1 MPSRHYHFYSLGA
14 DRSLEQIDWT
24 ELEKEFGFETLKSSW
39 QNREWKSLLLCIFI
53 ALLLFAASGSDVGI
67 DYDLGIRYL
76 IGDYYIKT
84 VSNQSDPDI
93 MKNCTWIGKSITKES
108 GESLKIACDPDC
120 SLIGQDFDTMKLI
133 PMGDIINVEHGKSIA
148 FSCEPDCS
156 WLNQSGNQTTEKF
169 QFSCWEQD
177 PYWGTLTL
185 SFTFL
190 PGVALLIRLLQSK
203 EVRKS
208 CCKIIFA
215 ILASII
221 FPVTL
226 LVVKIISL
234 FQFGEEWK
242 RVATLVTACESQVES
257 FLQAGLQYYII
268 NSRPDRETSVTQS
281 LAVFGSFAMV
291 GFGQAKAAF
300 ANRSPGNSMFEDI
313 MKMATFTFMSFAM
326 IMMFIFTA
334 VFIAIFDKILFFVSY
349 GIISVI
355 MALTYLFLTRFQ
367 SSCLP
372 QNSISKRKLK
382 WIMLSV
388 AFLIVS
394 IDCIIGLV
402 MFNMD
407 PDSYS
412 KIEIFKTQS
421 DGNVCLGLFLTINL
435 ILASTK
441 LN

>member
-1 MPSRHYHFYSLGA
+1 MPILTHFFYSTGTE
-14 DRSLEQIDWT
+14 RSLEQIDWT
-24 ELEKEFGFETLKSSW
+24 ELEKEFEWKAIKSTW
-39 QNREWKSLLLCIFI
+39 KNREWKALLLCIFI
-53 ALLLFAASGSDVGI
+53 ALLLFAASGYDVGI

-120 SLIGQDFDTMKLI
+120 SLIGQDFDSMKLI
-133 PMGDIINVEHGKSIA
+133 PIGNIINVEHGKSIA
-148 FSCEPDCS
+148 FSCNPDCS
-156 WLNQSGNQTTEKF
+156 WLNQEIDIQSGNQTTEKF

-257 FLQAGLQYYII
+257 FLQAGLQFYII
-268 NSRPDRETSVTQS
+268 QSRHDRQASGFQ
-281 LAVFGSFAMV
+281 LMAVYGSFAMI
-291 GFGQAKAAF
+291 GFGQVKAAF
-300 ANRSPGNSMFEDI
+300 ANRTAGKSMSEDI
-313 MKMATFTFMSFAM
+313 KQMAKLTFWFFYMFAM
-326 IMMFIFTA
+326 FIITA
-334 VFIAIFDKILFFVSY
+334 VYVAIFDKI
-349 GIISVI
+349 I
-355 MALTYLFLTRFQ
+355 
-367 SSCLP
+367 
-372 QNSISKRKLK
+372 
-382 WIMLSV
+382 
-388 AFLIVS
+388 
-394 IDCIIGLV
+394 
-402 MFNMD
+402 
-407 PDSYS
+407 
-412 KIEIFKTQS
+412 
-421 DGNVCLGLFLTINL
+421 
-435 ILASTK
+435 
-441 LN
+441 